1 MNNQQELNKIKTLLQ
16 QVKREKSSE
25 KRQQII
31 IQILEILITILQAP
45 QLWLYVM
52 SKTDTA
58 NTNHQELIYKMKVIT
73 DLYLEEIKT
82 DLKNDNVFNCNRCI
96 ETIELLRD
104 FIIVD
109 AQLNHMNIKE
119 LKEKS

>member
-1 MNNQQELNKIKTLLQ
+1 M
-16 QVKREKSSE
+16 S
-25 KRQQII
+25 
-31 IQILEILITILQAP
+31 P

-52 SKTDTA
+52 SKTDT
-58 NTNHQELIYKMKVIT
+58 HQELIIKMKIIT
-73 DLYLEEIKT
+73 DAYIDEIKKN
-82 DLKNDNVFNCNRCI
+82 LKDDNVFNCNRCI

-109 AQLNHMNIKE
+109 AQKIEE